1 MATTQVAAR
10 PDFAAELSERTGT
23 PVTRC
28 YQCGKCS
35 AGCPMAEEMDLL
47 PHQVMQSVLVGRR
60 DRVLTANTPW
70 LCASCLVCSARC
82 PMDID
87 IAAVMDGLRQISFR
101 EGRPG
106 EKQVATFHDRFLK
119 IVGLL
124 GRAYEPG
131 MVLATPLSLRER
143 IKQLPLGVLLFLK
156 GRMPILPHRIKNRSS
171 VRQLFKESGLK

>member
-1 MATTQVAAR
+1 
-10 PDFAAELSERTGT
+10 
-23 PVTRC
+23 
-28 YQCGKCS
+28 
-35 AGCPMAEEMDLL
+35 
-47 PHQVMQSVLVGRR
+47 
-60 DRVLTANTPW
+60 
-70 LCASCLVCSARC
+70 
-82 PMDID
+82 MDID

-131 MVLATPLSLRER
+131 MVLATPLGLRER